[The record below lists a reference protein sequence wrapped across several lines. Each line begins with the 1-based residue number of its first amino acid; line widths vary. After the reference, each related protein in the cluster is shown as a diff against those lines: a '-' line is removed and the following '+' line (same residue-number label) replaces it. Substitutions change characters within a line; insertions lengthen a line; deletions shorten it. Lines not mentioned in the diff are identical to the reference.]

1 MSKKLGIWIG
11 ALGLSIS
18 MAWAQAP
25 LPSSVAFRLK
35 EAGRI
40 VERAEKALEGD
51 GVASEAWRIET
62 AQAAADEARAKMA
75 EIEERYAGQ
84 YSPAHPEIVAMHGR
98 IAALEGAAGS
108 RAEAAQQAEAGAAQQ
123 AVAAGAASVDWLARL
138 GPFVAGL
145 GQAGHDEEKYLV
157 PSATQEAEEMQKRLG
172 IFAEASAALAEYR
185 QADLGAMETDELR
198 QVVAELEMAIRQFGE
213 SCVQYADQDLSEAD
227 MRIAQ
232 LEQFVQE
239 QDARMAVAEPVLYPS
254 RDALEQVQ
262 TILERAAGLAKT
274 DDPRL
279 ADLQARLEWLK
290 KADARLRAALAADTR
305 LRADAYAGGDVTE
318 LKQFA
323 EQVVT
328 RAQPGILLL
337 KTVIVSP
344 DWTEESAVEWT
355 DTTQTELRHRTTR
368 SVTVQ
373 VAGRLHANTLLFT
386 VDVSQDRL
394 SSGGWGP
401 TAGHV
406 MFTDPM
412 LAENVE

>member
-1 MSKKLGIWIG
+1 MNKKLGIWIG
-11 ALGLSIS
+11 ALGLSLS
-18 MAWAQAP
+18 VAWAQAP

-35 EAGRI
+35 EAARI
-40 VERAEKALEGD
+40 VERAEKALDGG
-51 GVASEAWRIET
+51 GVASEEWKIAT
-62 AQAAADEARAKMA
+62 AQAAADEARAKMG

-108 RAEAAQQAEAGAAQQ
+108 RAEAAQQAQAGAEQQ
-123 AVAAGAASVDWLARL
+123 AGAAGAASVDWLARL
-138 GPFVAGL
+138 MPYVAGT
-145 GQAGHDEEKYLV
+145 GQAGHDEAKYLV

-172 IFAEASAALAEYR
+172 IFAEASTALAEYR
-185 QADLGAMETDELR
+185 QANLGPMETDELR
-198 QVVAELEMAIRQFGE
+198 QVVAELETAIRQFGQ
-213 SCVQYADQDLSEAD
+213 SCVQYADEDLAEAGL
-227 MRIAQ
+227 RIAQ

-239 QDARMAVAEPVLYPS
+239 QDARMAAAEPVLYPS

-262 TILERAAGLAKT
+262 AILGRAAGLVQS

-279 ADLQARLEWLK
+279 SDLRGRMEWLK

-305 LRADAYAGGDVTE
+305 LRADAYAGGDAAE
-318 LKQFA
+318 LKSFA
-323 EQVVT
+323 EQVVA
-328 RAQPGILLL
+328 RAQPGTTLL
-337 KTVIVSP
+337 KTAIVSP
-344 DWTEESAVEWT
+344 DWTEESVVEWT
-355 DTTQTELRHRTTR
+355 DTTQTALRHRTTR

-373 VAGRLHANTLLFT
+373 VAGRLHANTMLFT